1 MKTKFAITF
10 FFILTSYAFA
20 GSVKITSSPDQC
32 EIFVVDPEDGKKTV
46 LGKTPFEGDVDQL
59 KSTIGENGVAQLEIH
74 KPGFIPYNLALPMVG
89 GSDMKIFANLEVE
102 KDIALTQDI
111 DLLMGDLFDV
121 LRMVRVKDFGNGI
134 KKLELLE
141 KKFPHY
147 SIIYE
152 MKGMISYLQ
161 KNYKQALNFYRK
173 SFGLNPKNREAYRM
187 KVYLEKKFN
196 IGSNG

>member
-1 MKTKFAITF
+1 MKTKFTITLF
-10 FFILTSYAFA
+10 FLITSYAFA
-20 GSVKITSSPDQC
+20 GGIKITSSPDQC
-32 EIFVVDPEDGKKTV
+32 EIFVIDPEDGKKTV

-59 KSTIGENGVAQLEIH
+59 KSTIAENGVAQLEIH